1 MSIHFAFARKNSTS
15 PIARALVRGP
25 LRQPA
30 NDNPATAL
38 ASAEQTIALKAALR
52 HFARYG
58 LGAAAEA
65 RKQAEAAFF
74 AGDREGYARWLG
86 ICRTLDRRIAGHL
99 ARQVE
104 RD

>member
-25 LRQPA
+25 LCLPA
-30 NDNPATAL
+30 NDNPAGAEEAMAL
-38 ASAEQTIALKAALR
+38 RAALR

-58 LGAAAEA
+58 MGAANEA

-74 AGDREGYARWLG
+74 AGDREAYDWWLG
-86 ICRTLDRRIAGHL
+86 ICRKLDRRIAGQL
-99 ARQVE
+99 VRQVE
-104 RD
+104 LD